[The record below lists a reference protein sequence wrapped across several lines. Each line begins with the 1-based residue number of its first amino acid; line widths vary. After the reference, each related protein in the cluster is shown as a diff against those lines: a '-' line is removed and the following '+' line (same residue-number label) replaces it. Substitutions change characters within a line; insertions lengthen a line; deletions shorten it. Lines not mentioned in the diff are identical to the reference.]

1 MKKLIF
7 AFSVILAAVAVNAEA
22 MYWQV
27 STLQT
32 NAKDYTMAQVRVYQ
46 NGAATDNYLS
56 VLDESSGTWS
66 TGGGLVSTSAEGA
79 WFDLT
84 DYTSGSPEYSFVL
97 ELVND
102 NLDVM
107 GSSAGVLGGGPV
119 AYSQLV
125 EKGVVQNFDSIAPLN
140 YTSWNAGFVD
150 IPEPTSALMMLL
162 GASLL
167 ALRRKRA

>member
-1 MKKLIF
+1 MKKLVCAF
-7 AFSVILAAVAVNAEA
+7 AVILAAAVVNAEA

-27 STLQT
+27 NTLQT
-32 NAKDYTMAQVRVYQ
+32 NAKDYTMAQVRVYRD
-46 NGAATDNYLS
+46 GVATGIYLN

-84 DYTSGSPEYSFVL
+84 DYTSESPAYSFVL

-107 GSSAGVLGGGPV
+107 GSSAGAAGSGPV
-119 AYSQLV
+119 AYSSLGD
-125 EKGVVQNFDSIAPLN
+125 GVVQNFDSIAPLN

>member
-1 MKKLIF
+1 MKKLVCAF
-7 AFSVILAAVAVNAEA
+7 AVILAAVAVNAEA

-27 STLQT
+27 NTLQT

-46 NGAATDNYLS
+46 NGTATENYLN
-56 VLDESSGTWS
+56 VLDESSGIWS

-84 DYTSGSPEYSFVL
+84 PYKAGSPEFSFVL

-107 GSSAGVLGGGPV
+107 GSSAGAAGSGPV
-119 AYSQLV
+119 AYSSLGD
-125 EKGVVQNFDSIAPLN
+125 GVVQNFDSIAPLN

-150 IPEPTSALMMLL
+150 VPEPTSALMMLL